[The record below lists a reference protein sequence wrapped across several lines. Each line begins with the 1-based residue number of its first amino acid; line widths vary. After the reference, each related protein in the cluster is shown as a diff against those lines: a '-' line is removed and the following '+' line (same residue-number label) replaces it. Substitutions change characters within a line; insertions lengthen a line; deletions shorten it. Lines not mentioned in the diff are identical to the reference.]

1 MLFAA
6 HLIQDDAESSGFLYM
21 SRNEDS
27 NMLMASGVE
36 GGTGSSEVRIT
47 DIQTDAKMIVLSSPD
62 RLLTMPPRPLTT
74 ISVENCTLNCA
85 SSDDGMENVEYCE
98 DDEAKL
104 NPEDHNLTMEE
115 RHSQPY
121 IECVTNSD
129 TLFNLTTS
137 P

>member
-1 MLFAA
+1 
-6 HLIQDDAESSGFLYM
+6 
-21 SRNEDS
+21 
-27 NMLMASGVE
+27 MLMASGVE
-36 GGTGSSEVRIT
+36 GGTGSSDVRIT